1 MLKRKIGWRYVLNDS
16 FEKYELSD
24 LHTKTIFAETEE
36 ELNKKEEE
44 VLEEARKESKF
55 GIDDIMWSDDK
66 EAVWD
71 DYLEKWQ

>member
-1 MLKRKIGWRYVLNDS
+1 MLKRKIGWRYVLSGS

-24 LHTKTIFAETEE
+24 LYTKTIFAGTKE

-44 VLEEARKESKF
+44 VLEEAKKKSKL

-71 DYLEKWQ
+71 YYLEEWQ

>member
-1 MLKRKIGWRYVLNDS
+1 MLKRRIGWRNVLNDS

-24 LHTKTIFAETEE
+24 LHTKTIFAETVE

-44 VLEEARKESKF
+44 ILEEARKESKL

-66 EAVWD
+66 EAIWD
-71 DYLEKWQ
+71 DYLEEWQ